1 LTEFFK
7 WLVEHLDDF
16 AVNLMS
22 NWLWVIIVSIF
33 TLLFPTKNRDHVTDN
48 RSTLQQVTN
57 YYCNIL
63 VVKIQP
69 IISYSKTT
77 KQISTQDR
85 LLLFLGA
92 LAGAV
97 LIYIR
102 FHSIIFDSFTS
113 FIIIAFLGLLIF
125 VIKQY
130 RNNSLDGLNRFW
142 AILGFV
148 ILLLDLIQLFIMSSQ
163 DFSDMKD
170 IGLEG
175 IINDKGI
182 DGFMELGYITLGFF
196 SIIIP
201 NTILLILFAHMFFF
215 NVYRATG
222 WGLARWFIT
231 KTHPFTTKPY
241 FVAAFCISV
250 CLVSI
255 IFSSGL
261 AFQWLKN
268 YQETIYQLNQ

>member
-1 LTEFFK
+1 MTEFFK
-7 WLVEHLDDF
+7 WLAEHLDDF

-22 NWLWVIIVSIF
+22 SWLWVIIVSIF
-33 TLLFPTKNRDHVTDN
+33 TLLFPTKNRDHVTGN
-48 RSTLQQVTN
+48 QSTLQQVTN
-57 YYCNIL
+57 YYYNIL

-69 IISYSKTT
+69 TSYSKTT
-77 KQISTQDR
+77 KQISTQDTF
-85 LLLFLGA
+85 LLFLVA

-97 LIYIR
+97 IIYIR
-102 FHSIIFDSFTS
+102 FHSIILDSFAS

-148 ILLLDLIQLFIMSSQ
+148 ILLFDLIQLFIMSSQ
-163 DFSDMKD
+163 DFSDIKD
-170 IGLEG
+170 TGLEG
-175 IINDKGI
+175 IINNKGI
-182 DGFMELGYITLGFF
+182 DGFMELGYIALGFF
-196 SIIIP
+196 SIIVP
-201 NTILLILFAHMFFF
+201 NTILLVLFAHMFFF

-222 WGLARWFIT
+222 WGLARRFIT

-241 FVAAFCISV
+241 FMATFCISV

-268 YQETIYQLNQ
+268 YQETIYQLYQ